1 MPPRTGTAH
10 PELGASTVAADMR
23 TAESALVVSV
33 VVIAISLR
41 LKTSVMVGLDL
52 QEDYFRRAES
62 VYPTLVGI
70 GHDPTLVGIG
80 AYLSRYC

>member
-10 PELGASTVAADMR
+10 PELVASTVAADMR

-52 QEDYFRRAES
+52 QAD
-62 VYPTLVGI
+62 
-70 GHDPTLVGIG
+70 
-80 AYLSRYC
+80 